1 MFLHPK
7 KRNDAD
13 FSMKI
18 HFTSTAFHGDD
29 WREKLQRCR
38 NCAESFGWEFG
49 VQLHNTAP
57 ARIIELLAHEGV
69 PLSVHGPLN
78 QDRFWNLSRKE
89 IGDTLAAMDRNF
101 ADFEKLGI
109 REAVFHA
116 ALMSDVA
123 PEAFGHGKSFNQCM
137 EPIYRPELAR
147 YPGKNYNR
155 DFTDEPEFA
164 ARYDLLRE
172 NMALVRRRYPG
183 FLICL
188 ENDYPAYGGINMF
201 FGDMIRLD
209 TPLCLDT
216 GHLWITAHQAGH
228 DFQQEVKTG
237 ADSGLLRMC
246 HLHSSSYTSAI
257 PADQWSD
264 GHKRLTLVNPEMDLP
279 RAFRTL
285 VHSGLDFFVLEIAD
299 ADVEE
304 LQIMKQWMN

>member
-1 MFLHPK
+1 
-7 KRNDAD
+7 
-13 FSMKI
+13 MKI
-18 HFTSTAFHGDD
+18 HFTSTAFHNAD
-29 WREKLQRCR
+29 WQEKLNRCR
-38 NCAESFGWEFG
+38 KCADSFGWDFG

-57 ARIIELLAHEGV
+57 VQIIRNLAGEGI

-89 IGDTLAAMDRNF
+89 IGETASAMDRNF

-109 REAVFHA
+109 HEVVFHG
-116 ALMSDVA
+116 ALMSDTA
-123 PEAFGHGKSFNQCM
+123 PEAFGRGKSFNQCM

-155 DFTDEPEFA
+155 DFTAEPEFA
-164 ARYDLLRE
+164 ARYELLRK
-172 NMALVRRRYPG
+172 NMEFVRARYPG

-188 ENDYPAYGGINMF
+188 ENDYPAYGGMNMF
-201 FGDMIRLD
+201 FRDMVRLD

-216 GHLWITAHQAGH
+216 GHLWITTHQSGN
-228 DFQQEVKTG
+228 DFLQEVKTAAG
-237 ADSGLLRMC
+237 SGLLRMC

-264 GHKRLTLVNPEMDLP
+264 GHKRLTLDNPEMQLQQ
-279 RAFRTL
+279 AFLTL
-285 VHSGLDFFVLEIAD
+285 VRGGLEFFVLEISD

-304 LQIMKQWMN
+304 LQIMKQWLNEL

>member
-1 MFLHPK
+1 
-7 KRNDAD
+7 
-13 FSMKI
+13 MKI
-18 HFTSTAFHGDD
+18 HFTSAAFHGED

-38 NCAESFGWEFG
+38 NCAASFGWEFG
-49 VQLHNTAP
+49 IQLHNTAP

-78 QDRFWNLSRKE
+78 QDRFWNLSRQE

-101 ADFEKLGI
+101 AEFEKLGI
-109 REAVFHA
+109 HEVVFHA
-116 ALMSDVA
+116 ALMSDIA
-123 PEAFGHGKSFNQCM
+123 PEAFGHGKSFDQCM
-137 EPIYRPELAR
+137 KPIYRPELAR
-147 YPGKNYNR
+147 YPEKKFNR
-155 DFTDEPEFA
+155 DFAAEPEFA
-164 ARYDLLRE
+164 MRYELLRN
-172 NMALVRRRYPG
+172 NMALIRKRFPG

-188 ENDYPAYGGINMF
+188 ENDFPAYTEMDMF
-201 FGDMIRLD
+201 FRDMVRLD

-216 GHLWITAHQAGH
+216 GHLWISTHQAGI
-228 DFQQEVKTG
+228 DFQQEVKAA

-246 HLHSSSYTSAI
+246 HLHSSIYTSAI

-285 VHSGLDFFVLEIAD
+285 VHGGLEFFVLEIAD

>member
-1 MFLHPK
+1 
-7 KRNDAD
+7 
-13 FSMKI
+13 MKI
-18 HFTSTAFHGDD
+18 HFTSTAFHNAD
-29 WREKLQRCR
+29 WREKLNRCR
-38 NCAESFGWEFG
+38 KCAESFGWDFG

-57 ARIIELLAHEGV
+57 VQIIRNLAGEGI

-89 IGDTLAAMDRNF
+89 IGETASAMDRNF

-109 REAVFHA
+109 HEVVFHG
-116 ALMSDVA
+116 ALMSDTA
-123 PEAFGHGKSFNQCM
+123 PEAFGRGKSFNQCM

-155 DFTDEPEFA
+155 DFTAEPEFA
-164 ARYDLLRE
+164 ARYELLRK
-172 NMALVRRRYPG
+172 NMEFVRARYPG

-188 ENDYPAYGGINMF
+188 ENDYPAYGGMNMF
-201 FGDMIRLD
+201 FRDMVRLD

-216 GHLWITAHQAGH
+216 GHLWITTHQSGN
-228 DFQQEVKTG
+228 DFLQEVKTAAG
-237 ADSGLLRMC
+237 SGLLRMC

-264 GHKRLTLVNPEMDLP
+264 GHKRLTLVNPEMQLQQT
-279 RAFRTL
+279 FLTL
-285 VHSGLDFFVLEIAD
+285 VRGGLEFFVLEISD

-304 LQIMKQWMN
+304 LQIMKQWLNEL